1 MRSARLIRPQMEK
14 TGNAARQD
22 PLVEM
27 QTAGV
32 CAPAVYSYFT
42 NPESCLAIG
51 KGGGSWLQPRFQRK
65 RPARGGPF
73 QSEDDLRKTTNRYGC
88 PTTQWSCAARGRSW
102 PCRAS

>member
-51 KGGGSWLQPRFQRK
+51 KAGGSWATILK
-65 RPARGGPF
+65 KTARTRRAVPI
-73 QSEDDLRKTTNRYGC
+73 
-88 PTTQWSCAARGRSW
+88 RGRS
-102 PCRAS
+102 PENYEPIRLSHDTMVLCSSRPF